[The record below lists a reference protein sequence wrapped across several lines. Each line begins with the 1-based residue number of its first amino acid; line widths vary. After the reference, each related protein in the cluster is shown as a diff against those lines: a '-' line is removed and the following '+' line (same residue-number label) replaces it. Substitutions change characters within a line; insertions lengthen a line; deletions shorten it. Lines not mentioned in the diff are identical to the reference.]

1 METSDFYTDMTSGKE
16 SGKAIKMAVNDI
28 YKIEGIDNG
37 FLVTMWDSE
46 KIVIAVDTYLD
57 ALNEIGQHFIK
68 LKRLAKQHPT
78 KEQPK
83 EYDSEQD

>member
-1 METSDFYTDMTSGKE
+1 
-16 SGKAIKMAVNDI
+16 
-28 YKIEGIDNG
+28 
-37 FLVTMWDSE
+37 MWDSE